1 MNSLAIKLLIKPN
14 NSVFVL
20 NCPKSLSALFR
31 NLPKGTTLLKKIGTP
46 CDVVVLF
53 AKNENELNTY
63 GPRAWAGMKDGGIF
77 WIVIPKRN
85 TKMQEAIATFS
96 GWDIVNLVGLKIVSQ
111 VSINA
116 TWIAYRFKPKNV
128 RISSAENQKNNG
140 LSEFINEEKQTVTL
154 PKDFADLLAHHRKAK
169 DFFETLSFANRK
181 AYIMWLLKTKTEKA
195 RAKRLDVIL
204 EKLNGGLK
212 NPKETL
218 T

>member
-1 MNSLAIKLLIKPN
+1 MNALAIKLLIKPN

-20 NCPKSLSALFR
+20 NCPKNLSTLFR
-31 NLPKGTTLLKKIGTP
+31 NLPKGITLLKKIGTP

-53 AKNENELNTY
+53 AKNEDELNIY

-77 WIVIPKRN
+77 WIAIPRRSA
-85 TKMQEAIATFS
+85 KMQETIATFS
-96 GWDIVNLVGLKIVSQ
+96 GWDIFNLVGFKIVSQ

-116 TWIAYRFKPKNV
+116 SWIAYRLKPKSV
-128 RISSAENQKNNG
+128 RISSAKGQGNSG
-140 LSEFINEEKQTVTL
+140 LSEFINEAEQTVTL
-154 PKDFADLLAHHRKAK
+154 PKDFADRLAHHRKAK

-181 AYIMWLLKTKTEKA
+181 AYIMWLLKTQTEKA
-195 RAKRLDVIL
+195 RTRRLDIIV
-204 EKLNGGLK
+204 EKLNSGLK